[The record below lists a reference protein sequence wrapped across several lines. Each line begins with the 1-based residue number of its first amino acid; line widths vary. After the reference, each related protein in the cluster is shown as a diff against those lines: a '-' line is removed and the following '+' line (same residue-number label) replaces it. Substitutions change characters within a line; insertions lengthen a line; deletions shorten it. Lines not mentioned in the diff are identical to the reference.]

1 MMVHGGFRLALLV
14 FLLAALAS
22 CADTPQRVTSRS
34 PDKPPRPAAK
44 APPSARQIV
53 DQARSHMLAGD
64 YQKALDVYHAGHR
77 KAPRDQTLLG
87 AYVQSL
93 ESMVGT
99 AEQALAQQEVG
110 TAGKIYALL
119 KKNYPRFEGFEQ
131 KLSFNRTRLSAK
143 LDDCKKKLFKQGF
156 KEYRKGNLDR
166 AIALWEDL
174 LVIDPQNTDIKEALR
189 IAKLQQKNLQETD

>member
-1 MMVHGGFRLALLV
+1 
-14 FLLAALAS
+14 
-22 CADTPQRVTSRS
+22 
-34 PDKPPRPAAK
+34 
-44 APPSARQIV
+44 
-53 DQARSHMLAGD
+53 MLAGD

-174 LVIDPQNTDIKEALR
+174 LVIDPQNTGIKEALR